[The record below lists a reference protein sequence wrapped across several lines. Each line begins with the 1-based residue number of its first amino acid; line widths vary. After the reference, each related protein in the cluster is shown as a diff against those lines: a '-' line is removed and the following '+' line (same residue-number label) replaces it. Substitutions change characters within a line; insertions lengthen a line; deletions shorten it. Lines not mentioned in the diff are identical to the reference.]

1 MVQLVVVIALL
12 LVVALAIYDVTQRR
26 HAILR
31 NFPVVG
37 HFRYWLEAVG
47 PELRQYIVTNNDE
60 ERPFSRDQRRWVYA
74 SSKSQNSYFGFGSDN
89 EMERT
94 PGYLIVKHSAFPLE
108 APGPGHADYDPDYG
122 APCAKV
128 LGGARGR
135 SRAFRPTSIV
145 NVSGMSFGSLSGPA
159 VEALNR
165 GAAMAGCLHNTGEGG
180 VSPHHQHGGQ
190 LVWQIGTGY
199 FGCRELDG
207 RFSLPR
213 LQDQVARCPQIRAIE
228 IKLSQGAKPGY
239 GGLLPKRKITQE
251 IADIRGIPSDRD
263 CASPSVHS
271 TFTDADSLLDFVE
284 SIAEATGLPVGIK
297 SAVGESDFWWELGRR
312 MASGDRGVDFITVDG
327 GEGGT
332 GAAPLVFADHVGL
345 PFKIGFHR
353 VHRILE
359 ETGIADDIVFIGS
372 GRLGFP
378 EPALLAFTLGCD
390 LINIGREAL
399 MAIGCIQAQRCH
411 TNHCPTGIATQ
422 ASWLVRGV
430 EPTLKSERLR
440 NYVITL
446 RKELLALSHTCGV
459 PHPSQVRSD
468 QLEFLGDSFGSQ
480 TVADVFAGN
489 QPMPEEDGAR
499 SLVATR

>member
-1 MVQLVVVIALL
+1 MIPVTTTAAELTSVAAPAGSVPVPAGETHLVAEEAFTE
-12 LVVALAIYDVTQRR
+12 ALASLAEV
-26 HAILR
+26 A
-31 NFPVVG
+31 
-37 HFRYWLEAVG
+37 EADQES
-47 PELRQYIVTNNDE
+47 PESAVELAVPEGDADE
-60 ERPFSRDQRRWVYA
+60 
-74 SSKSQNSYFGFGSDN
+74 
-89 EMERT
+89 
-94 PGYLIVKHSAFPLE
+94 
-108 APGPGHADYDPDYG
+108 
-122 APCAKV
+122 
-128 LGGARGR
+128 
-135 SRAFRPTSIV
+135 
-145 NVSGMSFGSLSGPA
+145 SGPTGPFQD
-159 VEALNR
+159 VEVR
-165 GAAMAGCLHNTGEGG
+165 VEVGSGVPVTVEVAG
-180 VSPHHQHGGQ
+180 VP
-190 LVWQIGTGY
+190 
-199 FGCRELDG
+199 F
-207 RFSLPR
+207 P
-213 LQDQVARCPQIRAIE
+213 A
-228 IKLSQGAKPGY
+228 
-239 GGLLPKRKITQE
+239 
-251 IADIRGIPSDRD
+251 
-263 CASPSVHS
+263 
-271 TFTDADSLLDFVE
+271 DADSLLDFVE

-422 ASWLVRGV
+422 ASWLARGV

-480 TVADVFAGN
+480 TVADVFAGS

-499 SLVATR
+499 SIVATR